1 VKGEKQMQ
9 EQAKILLIDDD
20 PDFVEATKAILES
33 KYQVITAYNGDD
45 GLKKVVEERPDLII
59 LDVVMPGKNGFAI
72 CKELKTDPRYHFFSK
87 IPVLMLTVYPDDRE
101 KAGLS
106 LREGM
111 TMEAED
117 YIQKPVKPEELLRRA
132 EELLK

>member
-1 VKGEKQMQ
+1 MQ

-20 PDFVEATKAILES
+20 PDFVEATKAVLES

-59 LDVVMPGKNGFAI
+59 LDVVMPGKNGFAV
-72 CKELKTDPRYHFFSK
+72 CKELKTDPRNHFFSK

-111 TMEAED
+111 IMEAED
-117 YIQKPVKPEELLRRA
+117 YIQKPVTPDDLLRRA